1 MTNRGDNNMAN
12 VSRNVNMIRV
22 GAGNIKAWAEQ
33 IVETIN
39 DFDGYDSL
47 QTAELLIDR
56 IIREAEGTKDDILN
70 AYDEVEV

>member
-1 MTNRGDNNMAN
+1 MAN
-12 VSRNVNMIRV
+12 VSRNANMIRV

-39 DFDGYDSL
+39 NFDGYDSL
-47 QTAELLIDR
+47 QTAEILIDR

-70 AYDEVEV
+70 AYDELED

>member
-1 MTNRGDNNMAN
+1 MD
-12 VSRNVNMIRV
+12 VSRNANMIRV

-70 AYDEVEV
+70 AYDELED

>member
-1 MTNRGDNNMAN
+1 MAN
-12 VSRNVNMIRV
+12 VTTNVNMIRV

-47 QTAELLIDR
+47 QTAELLMDR

-70 AYDEVEV
+70 AYDELEG

>member
-1 MTNRGDNNMAN
+1 MAN
-12 VSRNVNMIRV
+12 VTTNVNMIRV

-70 AYDEVEV
+70 AYDELED

>member
-1 MTNRGDNNMAN
+1 MAN
-12 VSRNVNMIRV
+12 VSRNANMIRV

-47 QTAELLIDR
+47 QTAEILIDR
-56 IIREAEGTKDDILN
+56 IIREAEGTKDDIME
-70 AYDEVEV
+70 AYDV

>member
-1 MTNRGDNNMAN
+1 MAN
-12 VSRNVNMIRV
+12 TSRNANMIRV

-47 QTAELLIDR
+47 QTAEILIDR
-56 IIREAEGTKDDILN
+56 IIREAEGTKDDIME
-70 AYDEVEV
+70 AYDELKEEKYGMA

>member
-1 MTNRGDNNMAN
+1 MAS

-22 GAGNIKAWAEQ
+22 EAGNIKAWAEQ

>member
-1 MTNRGDNNMAN
+1 MAN

-56 IIREAEGTKDDILN
+56 IIREAEGTKDDIME
-70 AYDEVEV
+70 AYDELEED

>member
-1 MTNRGDNNMAN
+1 MAN
-12 VSRNVNMIRV
+12 ISRNVNMIRV

-70 AYDEVEV
+70 AYDELED

>member
-1 MTNRGDNNMAN
+1 MN
-12 VSRNVNMIRV
+12 VSRNANMIRV

-70 AYDEVEV
+70 AYDELED

>member
-1 MTNRGDNNMAN
+1 MAN

-47 QTAELLIDR
+47 QTAEILIDR
-56 IIREAEGTKDDILN
+56 IIREAEGTKDDIME
-70 AYDEVEV
+70 AYDELED

>member
-1 MTNRGDNNMAN
+1 MAN
-12 VSRNVNMIRV
+12 VSRNANMIRV

-56 IIREAEGTKDDILN
+56 IIREAEGTKDNILN
-70 AYDEVEV
+70 AYDELED

>member
-1 MTNRGDNNMAN
+1 MAN
-12 VSRNVNMIRV
+12 VSRNANMIRV

-39 DFDGYDSL
+39 NFDGYDSL

>member
-1 MTNRGDNNMAN
+1 MAN

-47 QTAELLIDR
+47 QTTEILMDR

-70 AYDEVEV
+70 AYDELED

>member
-1 MTNRGDNNMAN
+1 MAN
-12 VSRNVNMIRV
+12 VSRNANMIRV

-47 QTAELLIDR
+47 QTAEILIDR

-70 AYDEVEV
+70 AYDELEG

>member
-1 MTNRGDNNMAN
+1 MAS
-12 VSRNVNMIRV
+12 VSRKINMVRV

-70 AYDEVEV
+70 AYDELEED

>member
-1 MTNRGDNNMAN
+1 MD
-12 VSRNVNMIRV
+12 VSRNANMIRV

-70 AYDEVEV
+70 AYDELEV

>member
-1 MTNRGDNNMAN
+1 MAR

-22 GAGNIKAWAEQ
+22 GAANIKAWAEQ

-47 QTAELLIDR
+47 QTAEILIDR
-56 IIREAEGTKDDILN
+56 IIREAEGTRDDIME
-70 AYDEVEV
+70 AYDELED

>member
-1 MTNRGDNNMAN
+1 MAN

-56 IIREAEGTKDDILN
+56 IIREAEGTKDDILE
-70 AYDEVEV
+70 AYDELEED

>member
-1 MTNRGDNNMAN
+1 MAN
-12 VSRNVNMIRV
+12 VSRNANMIRV

-47 QTAELLIDR
+47 QTAEILIDR
-56 IIREAEGTKDDILN
+56 IIREAEGTRDDIME
-70 AYDEVEV
+70 AYDELED

>member
-1 MTNRGDNNMAN
+1 MAN
-12 VSRNVNMIRV
+12 VSRNANMIRV

-70 AYDEVEV
+70 AYDELED

>member
-1 MTNRGDNNMAN
+1 MVS
-12 VSRNVNMIRV
+12 VSRNANMIRV

-70 AYDEVEV
+70 TYDELEG

>member
-1 MTNRGDNNMAN
+1 MASVNRNI
-12 VSRNVNMIRV
+12 NMIRV

>member
-1 MTNRGDNNMAN
+1 M
-12 VSRNVNMIRV
+12 VSRNVNMVRV

-70 AYDEVEV
+70 AYDELEED

>member
-1 MTNRGDNNMAN
+1 MD
-12 VSRNVNMIRV
+12 VSRNANMIRV

-70 AYDEVEV
+70 AYDELEED

>member
-1 MTNRGDNNMAN
+1 MASVN
-12 VSRNVNMIRV
+12 RNVNMIRV

-47 QTAELLIDR
+47 QTTEILIDR
-56 IIREAEGTKDDILN
+56 IIKEAEGTKEDILN
-70 AYDEVEV
+70 AYDELED